1 VVLSAR
7 KAEPALEPRPE
18 PEPDESEPGLDCV
31 VPLVRADADWEEKAD
46 PSAPVIEVLAGSL
59 VVVYAFDEDT
69 QFRMVAQRDLVRLG
83 VDRAALSE
91 AAHDHLL
98 DRMADLQLLDR
109 PDGCG
114 MVRLDGNLE
123 SSAILV
129 PELWHDIGEILGDEV
144 LVAVPAR
151 DIVLFCGAG
160 NDAVK
165 RALRAARDRALAV
178 GDHKITGDL
187 FRFHG
192 GSWQVEPA

>member
-1 VVLSAR
+1 MALFAR
-7 KAEPALEPRPE
+7 KAEPALASQPE
-18 PEPDESEPGLDCV
+18 PEPDQTEPGLECV
-31 VPLVRADADWEEKAD
+31 VPLVRADAHWEELAD
-46 PSAPVIEVLAGSL
+46 PSAPVVEALVGSL

-69 QFRMVAQRDLVRLG
+69 RFRMVAQRDLVRLG
-83 VDRAALSE
+83 VDRDALAVAAY
-91 AAHDHLL
+91 DHLL

-129 PELWHDIGEILGDEV
+129 PQLWHDIGEILGDDV

-165 RALRAARDRALAV
+165 PALRAARDRVLAV
-178 GDHKITGDL
+178 GDHKITTDL
-187 FRFHG
+187 FRFHAE
-192 GSWQVEPA
+192 SWQVEPG